1 MVFIL
6 LILISRGFGLFRIEE
21 ILVECILFICWII
34 DIVFL
39 KNYIYK
45 LLINWYF
52 VILISFVILVGLV
65 FKDNVCVYFLIL

>member
-6 LILISRGFGLFRIEE
+6 LILISRGFGLFWIEE

-34 DIVFL
+34 DIVFK